1 VLGEEAAQRAAAA
14 AAAKP
19 GPQAADALRQ
29 EFIVSKYVRRLYGP
43 LPHMLPGG
51 SPQSALWDAAENG
64 DVRCAQ
70 CHMQK
75 MHHRVDRPGPLVP
88 VMLKAEGRRISSHPG
103 RNTGLHWLQPP
114 V

>member
-1 VLGEEAAQRAAAA
+1 MAASCMSGEEAAQRAAAA

-19 GPQAADALRQ
+19 APQAADALRQ

-70 CHMQK
+70 FHMQ
-75 MHHRVDRPGPLVP
+75 
-88 VMLKAEGRRISSHPG
+88 
-103 RNTGLHWLQPP
+103 
-114 V
+114 